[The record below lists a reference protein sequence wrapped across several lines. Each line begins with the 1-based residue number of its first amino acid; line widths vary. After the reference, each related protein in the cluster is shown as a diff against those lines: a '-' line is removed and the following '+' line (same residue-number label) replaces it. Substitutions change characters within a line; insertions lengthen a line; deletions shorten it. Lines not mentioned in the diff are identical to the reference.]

1 MKYFGLFI
9 VLAVGSIWA
18 LGHKA
23 NLDIPNG
30 LKTAVLTLAN
40 KDLVKI
46 GSRSGLENP
55 VLLSSVLWR
64 GSVEEEALLETSGL
78 AQSKIDNSLFYAIN
92 DSGNDPKLFGL
103 DSSGRHLGAW
113 NIDYR
118 PHHDFEDLAA
128 FEIEGDSYLLV
139 ADTGDNLNWRKSQSL
154 LLFKEPSLDGLEK
167 NLDVVKR
174 VTFSFHDGHRDIE
187 SVAVDESG
195 KTAYMVSKK
204 RIPPEVFRVSLDHE
218 GHQILEALGT
228 INSIPAP
235 TPVDLARRGPFGIY
249 SSLPTAMDFHSDKA
263 VILTYKELYLFE
275 KKSDDDW
282 VSVFSSVPKKIP
294 LPQIYGL
301 EAVAFAGPQKI
312 LLTGERENG
321 QKASEI
327 FEVSF

>member
-1 MKYFGLFI
+1 MKHFSLLV
-9 VLAVGSIWA
+9 VLAVGSIWG
-18 LGHKA
+18 LGHMA

-30 LKTAVLTLAN
+30 LKTAFLTLAN
-40 KDLVKI
+40 KDLVKS

-55 VLLSSVLWR
+55 VLLSRILWL
-64 GSVEEEALLETSGL
+64 GSVEEETLIETSGL

-103 DSSGRHLGAW
+103 DSSGKHLGTW

-118 PHHDFEDLAA
+118 PKHDFEDLAA
-128 FEIEGDSYLLV
+128 FEIEGDPYLLV

-154 LLFKEPSLDGLEK
+154 LLLKEPSLEGIGK

-174 VTFSFHDGHRDIE
+174 VTFSFLNGHRDIE

-195 KTAYMVSKK
+195 KAAYIVSKK

-235 TPVDLARRGPFGIY
+235 TPLDLDRRGRFGIY

-263 VILTYKELYLFE
+263 VVLTYKELYLFE
-275 KKSDDDW
+275 KKPDDDW
-282 VSVFSSVPKKIP
+282 VLAFSGVPKKIP

-321 QKASEI
+321 RKASEI

>member
-1 MKYFGLFI
+1 MKYFGLFV
-9 VLAVGSIWA
+9 VLALGSIWG
-18 LGHKA
+18 LGYKA
-23 NLDIPNG
+23 NLNIPNG

-40 KDLVKI
+40 KDLVKS
-46 GSRSGLENP
+46 GSRSGFENP
-55 VLLSSVLWR
+55 VLLSRVLWR
-64 GSVEEEALLETSGL
+64 GSVEEETLLETSGL
-78 AQSKIDNSLFYAIN
+78 AQSRIDNSLFYAIN

-103 DSSGRHLGAW
+103 DSSGKHLGTW
-113 NIDYR
+113 NINYR
-118 PHHDFEDLAA
+118 PKHDFEDLAA
-128 FEIEGDSYLLV
+128 FEIEGDPYLLV

-154 LLFKEPSLDGLEK
+154 LLLKEPSLEGIGK

-174 VTFSFHDGHRDIE
+174 VAFSFLNGYRDIE

-195 KTAYMVSKK
+195 KAAYIVSKK

-235 TPVDLARRGPFGIY
+235 TPLDLDRRGPFGIY

-275 KKSDDDW
+275 KKPDDDW
-282 VSVFSSVPKKIP
+282 VSAFSGVPKKIP

-312 LLTGERENG
+312 LLTGERE
-321 QKASEI
+321 KRRRASDI

>member
-1 MKYFGLFI
+1 MKHFSLLV
-9 VLAVGSIWA
+9 VLAVGSIWG
-18 LGHKA
+18 LGHMA

-30 LKTAVLTLAN
+30 LKTAFLTLAN
-40 KDLVKI
+40 KDLVKS

-55 VLLSSVLWR
+55 VLLSRILWL
-64 GSVEEEALLETSGL
+64 GSVEEETLIETSGL

-103 DSSGRHLGAW
+103 DSSGKHLGTW

-118 PHHDFEDLAA
+118 PKHDFEDLAA
-128 FEIEGDSYLLV
+128 FEIEGDPYLLV

-154 LLFKEPSLDGLEK
+154 LLLKEPSLEGIGK

-174 VTFSFHDGHRDIE
+174 VTFSFLNGHRDIE

-195 KTAYMVSKK
+195 KAAYIVSKK

-235 TPVDLARRGPFGIY
+235 TPLDIDRRGRFGIY

-263 VILTYKELYLFE
+263 VVLTYKELYLFE
-275 KKSDDDW
+275 KKPDDDW
-282 VSVFSSVPKKIP
+282 VSAFSGVPKKIP

-321 QKASEI
+321 RKASEI

>member
-1 MKYFGLFI
+1 MKHFSLLV
-9 VLAVGSIWA
+9 VLAVGSIWG
-18 LGHKA
+18 LGHMA

-30 LKTAVLTLAN
+30 LKTAFLTLAN
-40 KDLVKI
+40 KDLVKS

-55 VLLSSVLWR
+55 VLLSRILWL
-64 GSVEEEALLETSGL
+64 GSVEEETLIETSGL

-103 DSSGRHLGAW
+103 DSSGKHLGTW

-118 PHHDFEDLAA
+118 PKHDFEDLAA
-128 FEIEGDSYLLV
+128 FEIEGDPYLLV

-154 LLFKEPSLDGLEK
+154 LLLKEPSLEGIGK

-174 VTFSFHDGHRDIE
+174 VTFSFLNGHRDIE

-195 KTAYMVSKK
+195 KAAYIVSKK

-235 TPVDLARRGPFGIY
+235 TPLDLDRRGRFGIY

-263 VILTYKELYLFE
+263 VVLTYKELYLFE
-275 KKSDDDW
+275 KKPDDDW
-282 VSVFSSVPKKIP
+282 VSAFSGVPKKIP

-321 QKASEI
+321 RKASEI

>member
-1 MKYFGLFI
+1 MKYFSLFF
-9 VLAVGSIWA
+9 VLAVGSILG

-30 LKTAVLTLAN
+30 LKTAVLTLTK
-40 KDLVKI
+40 KDLVKS
-46 GSRSGLENP
+46 GSRSGFENP
-55 VLLSSVLWR
+55 ILLSRVLWR
-64 GSVEEEALLETSGL
+64 GSVEEETLIETSGL

-103 DSSGRHLGAW
+103 DSSGKHLGAW
-113 NIDYR
+113 NIDYS
-118 PHHDFEDLAA
+118 PKHDFEDLAA
-128 FEIEGDSYLLV
+128 FEIEGDPYLLV
-139 ADTGDNLNWRKSQSL
+139 ADTGDNLNWRNSQSL
-154 LLFKEPSLDGLEK
+154 LLLKEPSLEGIGK

-174 VTFSFHDGHRDIE
+174 VTFSFLNGHRDIE
-187 SVAVDESG
+187 SVAVDESE
-195 KTAYMVSKK
+195 KAAYIVSKK

-228 INSIPAP
+228 INGIPAP
-235 TPVDLARRGPFGIY
+235 TPLDLDRRGPFGIY
-249 SSLPTAMDFHSDKA
+249 SSLPTSMDIQSDKA

-275 KKSDDDW
+275 KEPDDDW
-282 VSVFSSVPKKIP
+282 ISAFSGVPKKVP

-301 EAVAFAGPQKI
+301 EAVAFSGPQKI